1 MKIKIVE
8 SASTMPPMG
17 KTPPKKRK
25 PKPMPELPKVDRKTH
40 YEKHQKSVRRI
51 VDGWFNKNVLD
62 ASGAYNI
69 DLVLSAI
76 QNDETLMNRLDH
88 SVRDGFISER
98 TSNTIMKLANGDQT
112 TIGMLK
118 KEIKM
123 GSMQPP
129 MVDDEDEFEFEDEYE
144 DDMPSVDT
152 GASTFRFDM
161 LENISINVLQHLKNY
176 LYLFASESW
185 YGIDYSAAKEALFGT
200 PSMVK
205 RDLIETALGKW
216 LTEGWTPMKSAM
228 GKTEYMKDY
237 DMDRKWPEHVYGLRE
252 GKRKIKIKIV

>member
-1 MKIKIVE
+1 MIMKIKIVE

-17 KTPPKKRK
+17 SPTPKKKK
-25 PKPMPELPKVDRKTH
+25 PKPMAELPKVDRKTH
-40 YEKHQKSVRRI
+40 YKKHQKSVRRI
-51 VDGWFNKNVLD
+51 VDGWFNKNVLG

-88 SVRDGFISER
+88 SVKDGYISER

-112 TIGMLK
+112 TIDMLK

-123 GSMQPP
+123 GPRQSTMA
-129 MVDDEDEFEFEDEYE
+129 DDEDEFDLEDD

-161 LENISINVLQHLKNY
+161 LENISINVLEHLKSY
-176 LYLFASESW
+176 MYLFASESW

-205 RDLIETALGKW
+205 RDLIEAALEKW

-228 GKTEYMKDY
+228 GKAKYMKDY
-237 DMDRKWPEHVYGLRE
+237 DMDRKWPEHVYSLRE
-252 GKRKIKIKIV
+252 NKQKIKVKIV

>member
-17 KTPPKKRK
+17 KPAPKKRK
-25 PKPMPELPKVDRKTH
+25 PKPMPPLPKVDRKTH

-51 VDGWFNKNVLD
+51 VDNWLSKNVLD
-62 ASGAYNI
+62 ANGTYNI

-98 TSNTIMKLANGDQT
+98 TSNTIMRLANGDQT
-112 TIGMLK
+112 TINVLK

-123 GSMQPP
+123 GPPQPP
-129 MVDDEDEFEFEDEYE
+129 MVDDEDEFELEDE

-152 GASTFRFDM
+152 GANTFRFDM
-161 LENISINVLQHLKNY
+161 FESISINVLEHLKSY

-228 GKTEYMKDY
+228 GKTKYMKDY
-237 DMDRKWPEHVYGLRE
+237 NMDRKWPKHVYELRE
-252 GKRKIKIKIV
+252 NKRKIKVKIV